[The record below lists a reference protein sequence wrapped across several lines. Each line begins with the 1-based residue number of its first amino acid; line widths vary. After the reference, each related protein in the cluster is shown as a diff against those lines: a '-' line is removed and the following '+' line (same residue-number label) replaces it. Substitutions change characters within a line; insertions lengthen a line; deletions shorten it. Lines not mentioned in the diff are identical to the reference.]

1 MIRKSGHR
9 FSFKIMCQQ
18 TTMNTYALHDVA
30 DDALLRRWGTS
41 ALAIAAL
48 HAALIAL
55 TVSWYRP
62 LTLPGITLPA
72 IMVDMAPV
80 TSAPQPTQLD
90 LAPGPVMQQAD
101 ASPPEAAKQEA
112 VEEQIAPTP
121 PQEKPE
127 VVAPPEQKQATP
139 QKLEPAKVTPE
150 AKPAP
155 VKPKVVRADA
165 KKPTDATPAP
175 RTTASPRAERQ
186 APAASAVSTGASA
199 AAVASYK
206 QMVAA
211 HLQRFK
217 QYPPAAKAAGQ
228 QGTAR
233 VSFTLSRS
241 GGVMSAGLG
250 GSSGHSA
257 LDAET
262 LAMVRRAQPFP
273 PFPTDVKQSSMSFSA
288 PVAFYIR

>member
-1 MIRKSGHR
+1 
-9 FSFKIMCQQ
+9 
-18 TTMNTYALHDVA
+18 MNAFVLHDVGDQA
-30 DDALLRRWGTS
+30 GVRRWS
-41 ALAIAAL
+41 SSAIAIVAA

-55 TVSWYRP
+55 AMIWTTQRP
-62 LTLPGITLPA
+62 PPGISLPV

-80 TSAPQPTQLD
+80 SSSPQPTPMD
-90 LAPGPVMQQAD
+90 LAPGPVMQAAD
-101 ASPPEAAKQEA
+101 ASPPEAARQQA

-127 VVAPPEQKQATP
+127 VAAPPEQKQATP
-139 QKLEPAKVTPE
+139 PKPEPAKIIPDQ
-150 AKPAP
+150 KPAP
-155 VKPKVVRADA
+155 VKPKVTRVEA
-165 KKPTDATPAP
+165 KKPADAPPAP
-175 RTTASPRAERQ
+175 RTTAVPRAERQ
-186 APAASAVSTGASA
+186 APAASAVSAGASA

-217 QYPPAAKAAGQ
+217 QYPPASKASGQ
-228 QGTAR
+228 QGAAR
-233 VSFTLSRS
+233 INFTLSRS
-241 GGVMSAGLG
+241 GQVLSASLG
-250 GSSGHSA
+250 GSSGHAA

-273 PFPTDVKQSSMSFSA
+273 AFPPDVKQGSMSFAA

>member
-1 MIRKSGHR
+1 
-9 FSFKIMCQQ
+9 
-18 TTMNTYALHDVA
+18 MNAFVLHDVGDHA
-30 DDALLRRWGTS
+30 GIRRWGTS
-41 ALAIAAL
+41 AMAIVAA

-55 TVSWYRP
+55 AMNWTTQRPSPGVS
-62 LTLPGITLPA
+62 LPV

-80 TSAPQPTQLD
+80 SSSPQPTPMD
-90 LAPGPVMQQAD
+90 LAPGPVMQAAD
-101 ASPPEAAKQEA
+101 ASPPEAATQQA
-112 VEEQIAPTP
+112 IEEQIAPTP
-121 PQEKPE
+121 LQEKPE
-127 VVAPPEQKQATP
+127 VAAPPEQKQAVP
-139 QKLEPAKVTPE
+139 QKPEPANLVPDQ
-150 AKPAP
+150 KPTP
-155 VKPKVVRADA
+155 VKPKVVRPEA
-165 KKPTDATPAP
+165 KKPVDAPPAP
-175 RTTASPRAERQ
+175 RTTAAPRAERQ
-186 APAASAVSTGASA
+186 SPAASAVSAGASA

-241 GGVMSAGLG
+241 GQVLSAGLG
-250 GSSGHSA
+250 GSSGYAA

-273 PFPTDVKQSSMSFSA
+273 AFPPDVKQGSMSFAA

>member
-1 MIRKSGHR
+1 
-9 FSFKIMCQQ
+9 
-18 TTMNTYALHDVA
+18 MNAFVLHDISDQASV
-30 DDALLRRWGTS
+30 RRWGAS
-41 ALAIAAL
+41 ATVIVAA

-55 TVSWYRP
+55 ALNWYTQRPVPGVS
-62 LTLPGITLPA
+62 LSA

-80 TSAPQPTQLD
+80 SSAPQPTQMD

-101 ASPPEAAKQEA
+101 ASPPEPAAAEVVQ
-112 VEEQIAPTP
+112 EQIAPTP
-121 PQEKPE
+121 PQEKPD
-127 VVAPPEQKQATP
+127 VVAPPEQKVEMKPVT
-139 QKLEPAKVTPE
+139 EPAKPAPE
-150 AKPAP
+150 VKPMP

-165 KKPTDATPAP
+165 KKPTDAPPAP
-175 RTTASPRAERQ
+175 RTTASPKAERQ
-186 APAASAVSTGASA
+186 APAASAVSAGASA
-199 AAVASYK
+199 EVLASYR

-233 VSFTLSRS
+233 VSFTLTRS
-241 GGVMSAGLG
+241 GGVVSVGLG

-273 PFPTDVKQSSMSFSA
+273 AFPADVKQASMPFSA

>member
-1 MIRKSGHR
+1 
-9 FSFKIMCQQ
+9 
-18 TTMNTYALHDVA
+18 MNAFALHDVSDQA
-30 DDALLRRWGTS
+30 VVRRWGAS
-41 ALAIAAL
+41 AFAIAAA
-48 HAALIAL
+48 HVALIAL
-55 TVSWYRP
+55 AMNWYTQRPVPGVS
-62 LTLPGITLPA
+62 LPA

-80 TSAPQPTQLD
+80 SSVPQPTPMD
-90 LAPGPVMQQAD
+90 LAPGPVVQQAD
-101 ASPPEAAKQEA
+101 ASPPELAAAEA
-112 VEEQIAPTP
+112 VQEQIAPTP

-127 VVAPPEQKQATP
+127 VVAPPEQKVEMKPAT
-139 QKLEPAKVTPE
+139 EPAKPVLE
-150 AKPAP
+150 AKPTP

-165 KKPTDATPAP
+165 KKPSDAPPAP
-175 RTTASPRAERQ
+175 RTTASPKAERQ
-186 APAASAVSTGASA
+186 APAASAVSAGASA
-199 AAVASYK
+199 AALASYR

-241 GGVMSAGLG
+241 GAVLSVGLG

-273 PFPTDVKQSSMSFSA
+273 AFPADVKQSSMPFSA

>member
-1 MIRKSGHR
+1 
-9 FSFKIMCQQ
+9 
-18 TTMNTYALHDVA
+18 MNAYALHHAA
-30 DDALLRRWGTS
+30 DDALARRWSSS

-48 HAALIAL
+48 HVGVVALLAAF
-55 TVSWYRP
+55 WYRP
-62 LTLPGITLPA
+62 PPSGVTLPA
-72 IMVDMAPV
+72 IMVEMAPA
-80 TSAPQPTQLD
+80 TSAPQSTPLD

-112 VEEQIAPTP
+112 VEEQIAPTA
-121 PQEKPE
+121 PQEKAE

-139 QKLEPAKVTPE
+139 QRPEPAKVTPE
-150 AKPAP
+150 QKPTP

-165 KKPTDATPAP
+165 KKPTEATPAP
-175 RTTASPRAERQ
+175 RTTAAPKAERQ
-186 APAASAVSTGASA
+186 APAASAVSSGASA

-217 QYPPAAKAAGQ
+217 QYPLAAKAAGQ

-241 GGVMSAGLG
+241 GGVMSASLG

-273 PFPTDVKQSSMSFSA
+273 PFPSDVKQSSMSFSA

>member
-1 MIRKSGHR
+1 
-9 FSFKIMCQQ
+9 
-18 TTMNTYALHDVA
+18 MNAYALHDAA
-30 DDALLRRWGTS
+30 DDGFAVRWGGS

-48 HAALIAL
+48 HVALIAL
-55 TVSWYRP
+55 AIAWYRP
-62 LTLPGITLPA
+62 LLPRGVTLPA
-72 IMVDMAPV
+72 IMVDMSPI
-80 TSAPQPTQLD
+80 TSAPEPTQLD

-101 ASPPEAAKQEA
+101 ASPPEDARQEA

-127 VVAPPEQKQATP
+127 VVAPSEQKQVTP
-139 QKLEPAKVTPE
+139 QEPEPAKVMPE
-150 AKPAP
+150 TKPAP
-155 VKPKVVRADA
+155 VKPKVVHADA
-165 KKPTDATPAP
+165 KKPNEATPAR
-175 RTTASPRAERQ
+175 RTTASQKAARQ
-186 APAASAVSTGASA
+186 APAASAASSGASA
-199 AAVASYK
+199 AAAASYK

-233 VSFTLSRS
+233 VSFTLGRS
-241 GGVMSAGLG
+241 GQVLSARLG
-250 GSSGHSA
+250 GSSGQAA

-273 PFPTDVKQSSMSFSA
+273 AFPPDINQSSMTFSV
-288 PVAFYIR
+288 PMQFSIR

>member
-1 MIRKSGHR
+1 
-9 FSFKIMCQQ
+9 
-18 TTMNTYALHDVA
+18 MNAFALHEVSDQA
-30 DDALLRRWGTS
+30 AARRWGAS
-41 ALAIAAL
+41 AFAIAAA

-55 TVSWYRP
+55 ALNWYTQRPVPGVS
-62 LTLPGITLPA
+62 LPA

-80 TSAPQPTQLD
+80 SAAPQPTQMD

-101 ASPPEAAKQEA
+101 ASPPETAVAEA
-112 VEEQIAPTP
+112 VQEQIAPTP

-127 VVAPPEQKQATP
+127 VVAPPEQKVEMKPVT
-139 QKLEPAKVTPE
+139 EPAKPVPE
-150 AKPAP
+150 AKPPP
-155 VKPKVVRADA
+155 VKPKVVRPDA
-165 KKPTDATPAP
+165 KKPSDAPPAP
-175 RTTASPRAERQ
+175 RTTASSKAERQ
-186 APAASAVSTGASA
+186 APAASAANAGASA
-199 AAVASYK
+199 AALASYR
-206 QMVAA
+206 QIVAA
-211 HLQRFK
+211 PLQRFK

-228 QGTAR
+228 QGTSR

-241 GGVMSAGLG
+241 GGVLSVGLG

-273 PFPTDVKQSSMSFSA
+273 AFPADVKQSSMPFSA

>member
-1 MIRKSGHR
+1 
-9 FSFKIMCQQ
+9 
-18 TTMNTYALHDVA
+18 MNAYALHHVA
-30 DDALLRRWGTS
+30 DGASTRRWSSS
-41 ALAIAAL
+41 ALAIMGLHVAAV
-48 HAALIAL
+48 ALLA
-55 TVSWYRP
+55 TFWYRP
-62 LTLPGITLPA
+62 PRPGITLPA

-80 TSAPQPTQLD
+80 TSAPQPTPLD
-90 LAPGPVMQQAD
+90 LALGPVMQQAD
-101 ASPPEAAKQEA
+101 ASPPEVARQEA
-112 VEEQIAPTP
+112 VEEPIPPAPV
-121 PQEKPE
+121 QEKAE
-127 VVAPPEQKQATP
+127 VVAPPEQKQAAP
-139 QKLEPAKVTPE
+139 QKPEPAKVTPE
-150 AKPAP
+150 QKPAP

-165 KKPTDATPAP
+165 RKPTEAAPAP
-175 RTTASPRAERQ
+175 RTSASPRAEREAQ
-186 APAASAVSTGASA
+186 AASAVSSGASA

-241 GGVMSAGLG
+241 GGVLSASLG
-250 GSSGHSA
+250 GSSGHPA

-273 PFPTDVKQSSMSFSA
+273 AFPPDVKQSSMSFGA

>member
-1 MIRKSGHR
+1 
-9 FSFKIMCQQ
+9 
-18 TTMNTYALHDVA
+18 MNAFALHDISDQAAV
-30 DDALLRRWGTS
+30 RRWGAS
-41 ALAIAAL
+41 ATAIVVA

-55 TVSWYRP
+55 ALNWYTQRPVPGVS
-62 LTLPGITLPA
+62 LPA

-80 TSAPQPTQLD
+80 SSAPQPTQMD

-101 ASPPEAAKQEA
+101 ASSPEPAAAEA
-112 VEEQIAPTP
+112 VQEQIAPTP

-127 VVAPPEQKQATP
+127 VVAPPEQKTEPTP
-139 QKLEPAKVTPE
+139 PEPAKAEPE
-150 AKPAP
+150 KKPS
-155 VKPKVVRADA
+155 VKPKVVRAEA
-165 KKPTDATPAP
+165 KKPTDAPPAP

-186 APAASAVSTGASA
+186 APAASAVSAGASA
-199 AAVASYK
+199 EALASYR

-241 GGVMSAGLG
+241 GAVLSAGLG

-273 PFPTDVKQSSMSFSA
+273 AFPADVKQASMPFSA